1 MKRLIQIFVFSLLIA
16 FSTAP
21 SVNAGVGDFT
31 IEGYHVDIK
40 VTAQNTYRIQETIQV
55 NFPGQR
61 HGIYRDIPLVN
72 AVQRK
77 DGSSD
82 RIVARIENIRCEDKY
97 STSREGDSYRIQIGD
112 KDVRITGDKEY
123 RISYDYV
130 MGNDVLKEQDEF
142 YFNVIG
148 MNWETIIK
156 NVTFSIE
163 MPKEFDVG
171 QLGMSWGKYGSDQY
185 DGGLYTL

>member
-40 VTAQNTYRIQETIQV
+40 VTAQNTYRIQETIKV

-72 AVQRK
+72 THRWHGAANLK
-77 DGSSD
+77 
-82 RIVARIENIRCEDKY
+82 
-97 STSREGDSYRIQIGD
+97 IGVGID
-112 KDVRITGDKEY
+112 AQPLILD
-123 RISYDYV
+123 
-130 MGNDVLKEQDEF
+130 LK
-142 YFNVIG
+142 G
-148 MNWETIIK
+148 
-156 NVTFSIE
+156 
-163 MPKEFDVG
+163 
-171 QLGMSWGKYGSDQY
+171 
-185 DGGLYTL
+185 